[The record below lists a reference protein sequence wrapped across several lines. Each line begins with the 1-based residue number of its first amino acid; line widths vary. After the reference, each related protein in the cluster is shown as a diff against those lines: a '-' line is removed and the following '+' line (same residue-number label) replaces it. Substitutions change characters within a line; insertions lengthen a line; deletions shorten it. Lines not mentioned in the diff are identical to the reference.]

1 MPTLCWLRTSF
12 LLLVA
17 VVATTPADAV
27 ETLAAYMVNS
37 KENPAATEW
46 GPVGER
52 IASSEEYLGQF
63 LPDNDHFYTFH
74 SGPRSCDEVNIA
86 FAPVVETSWTAE
98 SEAVVTESP
107 VFGRDSSSYM
117 IPAKATD
124 GGQNMLIKVSP
135 DGAREWVITRD
146 EIGDIVFPGTE
157 LGMRATRGIGSTPV
171 VVNNPETGR
180 EMVFCSTW

>member
-1 MPTLCWLRTSF
+1 MKMPAFCRSISF

-17 VVATTPADAV
+17 VAAHHADAV

-37 KENPAATEW
+37 KENPVATEW
-46 GPVGER
+46 GPIGER
-52 IASSEEYLGQF
+52 VASNEEYSGQF
-63 LPDNDHFYTFH
+63 LPGNDHFYTFH
-74 SGPRSCDEVNIA
+74 SGPRSTDEVNIA

-107 VFGRDSSSYM
+107 VFGHDSSSYM

-135 DGAREWVITRD
+135 EGEREWVITRD
-146 EIGDIVFPGTE
+146 QIGDIIFPGTE

-171 VVNNPETGR
+171 VVNNPDTGR
-180 EMVFCSTW
+180 EMVFCCTW